1 MSEHAPPGP
10 AREHAPADAQGP
22 LRRTIG
28 RKLLVLFIIGDILGA
43 GVYALTGEVAGEV
56 GGALWIP
63 FVIAFVVAVLT
74 AGSYAELVGK
84 YPKAAGAALYTNR
97 AFGLPF
103 LTFVV
108 AFAVMCSGITS
119 ASTSARTFGGDYLA
133 EFVSLPV
140 VLVAVAFLVVLAL
153 VNFRGVGESVKAN
166 VVLTIIEVAGL
177 LVIITIGAAAVLSGD
192 GDPARLTEIDTGG
205 DGVVLGLLGGAG
217 LAFFALVGF
226 EDSVNMAEECRE
238 PSRDFPPALF
248 IGLAVT
254 GVIYVLVALTS
265 SLLVAPSAL
274 EKSSGPLLEV
284 VEAGGVEF
292 PPKLFALIALVA
304 VTNTALI
311 NMLMASRLVYGMS
324 REGIVPRLLGR
335 VHSGRRTPWTAI
347 VFTTLIGFALV
358 STSEVENLGETTAL
372 LLLCV
377 FAVVNVAV
385 LVLRRD
391 PVEHHHFRTPTAMPV
406 LGTVTCVVLAS
417 PFVGRDGSV
426 YVTAGILVGIGVLL
440 WFVNRAIVG
449 KPAEIEGERL
459 ADVH

>member
-1 MSEHAPPGP
+1 MSDTVQDKIAPD
-10 AREHAPADAQGP
+10 EDGP
-22 LRRTIG
+22 LQRRIG
-28 RKLLVLFIIGDILGA
+28 RNLLLLFIIGDILGA

-63 FVIAFVVAVLT
+63 FVIAFVVAALT

-84 YPKAAGAALYTNR
+84 YPKAAGAALYTNK
-97 AFGLPF
+97 AFDVPF
-103 LTFVV
+103 LTFMV

-119 ASTSARTFGGDYLA
+119 ASTSARTFGGDYLS
-133 EFVSLPV
+133 EFVTLPV
-140 VLVAVAFLVVLAL
+140 VLVAVLFLVALAI

-177 LVIITIGAAAVLSGD
+177 LVIITIGAVAIFSGD
-192 GDPARLTEIDTGG
+192 GDPSRLTEVDTGG
-205 DGVVLGLLGGAG
+205 DGVVLGLLGGAA

-226 EDSVNMAEECRE
+226 EDSVNMAEEVHE
-238 PSRDFPPALF
+238 PNRTFPRALF
-248 IGLAVT
+248 LGLTVT

-265 SLLVAPSAL
+265 SLLVSPARL

-284 VEAGGVEF
+284 VKAGGVDF

-324 REGIVPRLLGR
+324 REGIVPRLFGR
-335 VHSGRRTPWTAI
+335 VHRGRRTPFVAI
-347 VFTTLIGFALV
+347 IFTTLLGFGLV
-358 STSEVENLGETTAL
+358 ATSKVEDLGDTTAL

-391 PVEHHHFRTPTAMPV
+391 SVEHDHYRTPTVLPV
-406 LGTVTCVVLAS
+406 LGTITCVVLAS
-417 PFVGRDGSV
+417 PFVGREATV
-426 YVTAGILVGIGVLL
+426 YLTAAVLLGIGVVL
-440 WFVNRAIVG
+440 WFVNRVLVG
-449 KPAEIEGERL
+449 DGRQGRAT
-459 ADVH
+459 

>member
-1 MSEHAPPGP
+1 MSDTVQDKIAPD
-10 AREHAPADAQGP
+10 EDGP
-22 LRRTIG
+22 LQRRIG
-28 RKLLVLFIIGDILGA
+28 RNLLLLFIIGDILGA

-63 FVIAFVVAVLT
+63 FVIAFVVAALT

-84 YPKAAGAALYTNR
+84 YPKAAGAALYTNK
-97 AFGLPF
+97 AFDVPF
-103 LTFVV
+103 LTFIV

-119 ASTSARTFGGDYLA
+119 ASTSARTFGGDYLS
-133 EFVSLPV
+133 EFVTLPV
-140 VLVAVAFLVVLAL
+140 VLVAVLFLVALAI

-177 LVIITIGAAAVLSGD
+177 LVIITIGAVAIFSGD
-192 GDPARLTEIDTGG
+192 GDPSRLTEVDTGG
-205 DGVVLGLLGGAG
+205 DGVVLGLLGGAA

-226 EDSVNMAEECRE
+226 EDSVNMAEEVHE
-238 PSRDFPPALF
+238 PNRTFPRALF
-248 IGLAVT
+248 LGLTVT

-265 SLLVAPSAL
+265 SLLVSPAKL

-284 VEAGGVEF
+284 VKAGGVDF

-324 REGIVPRLLGR
+324 REGIVPRLFGR
-335 VHSGRRTPWTAI
+335 VHRGRRTPFVAI
-347 VFTTLIGFALV
+347 IFTTLLGFGLV
-358 STSEVENLGETTAL
+358 ATSKVEDLGDTTAL

-391 PVEHHHFRTPTAMPV
+391 SVEHDHYRTPTVLPV
-406 LGTVTCVVLAS
+406 LGTITCVVLAS
-417 PFVGRDGSV
+417 PFVGREATV
-426 YVTAGILVGIGVLL
+426 YLTAAVLLGIGVVL
-440 WFVNRAIVG
+440 WFVNRVLVG
-449 KPAEIEGERL
+449 DGRQGRAT
-459 ADVH
+459 